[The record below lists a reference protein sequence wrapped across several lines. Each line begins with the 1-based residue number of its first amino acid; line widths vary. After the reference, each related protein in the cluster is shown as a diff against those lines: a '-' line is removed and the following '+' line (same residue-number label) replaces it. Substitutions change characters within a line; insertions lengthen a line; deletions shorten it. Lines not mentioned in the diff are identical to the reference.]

1 MNGQVEKVANREY
14 RRLKVAH
21 ITLVGWP
28 YVSSWGYQENQM
40 VSSHLAMGHDVVV
53 IAMANVPP
61 VYREQVDQ
69 EDRYARPVIVDDM
82 GVKVYRLPFLFR
94 LPRLVNESLRL
105 YKGLG
110 KILEIEKPDFI
121 FVHDLHFTSVF
132 AVTKYRK
139 KHPGCMLKGDVHA
152 TFANSGKNVLSRRI
166 LNPIYYRLV
175 VNKAYKDFDEIYFIT
190 GGAQAFYERVFKI
203 MPDSRFDIM
212 SIGGILLSAEERQ
225 MRRRRV
231 REQHGLTDSEILILH
246 SGKFVKEKRTID
258 VLDAFSSYHNSDAR
272 LFLIGSIPSSQERA
286 INEAIARDA
295 RIRFLGWKSSEELR
309 DYLCAADIYLQP
321 GTESATLQTALC
333 CGCPVALNMNANDIG
348 GGYVP
353 VLADGIVY
361 PVENKDDLFTA
372 IQKLSNDSQLRAE
385 LSKKALSF
393 AKEKLDY
400 TRQISKLIESRA
412 PGEHI

>member
-1 MNGQVEKVANREY
+1 
-14 RRLKVAH
+14 
-21 ITLVGWP
+21 
-28 YVSSWGYQENQM
+28 
-40 VSSHLAMGHDVVV
+40 
-53 IAMANVPP
+53 
-61 VYREQVDQ
+61 
-69 EDRYARPVIVDDM
+69 
-82 GVKVYRLPFLFR
+82 
-94 LPRLVNESLRL
+94 
-105 YKGLG
+105 
-110 KILEIEKPDFI
+110 
-121 FVHDLHFTSVF
+121 
-132 AVTKYRK
+132 
-139 KHPGCMLKGDVHA
+139 
-152 TFANSGKNVLSRRI
+152 
-166 LNPIYYRLV
+166 
-175 VNKAYKDFDEIYFIT
+175 
-190 GGAQAFYERVFKI
+190 
-203 MPDSRFDIM
+203 M

>member
-1 MNGQVEKVANREY
+1 M
-14 RRLKVAH
+14 
-21 ITLVGWP
+21 
-28 YVSSWGYQENQM
+28 
-40 VSSHLAMGHDVVV
+40 
-53 IAMANVPP
+53 
-61 VYREQVDQ
+61 
-69 EDRYARPVIVDDM
+69 
-82 GVKVYRLPFLFR
+82 
-94 LPRLVNESLRL
+94 
-105 YKGLG
+105 
-110 KILEIEKPDFI
+110 
-121 FVHDLHFTSVF
+121 
-132 AVTKYRK
+132 
-139 KHPGCMLKGDVHA
+139 
-152 TFANSGKNVLSRRI
+152 
-166 LNPIYYRLV
+166 
-175 VNKAYKDFDEIYFIT
+175 
-190 GGAQAFYERVFKI
+190 
-203 MPDSRFDIM
+203 
-212 SIGGILLSAEERQ
+212 
-225 MRRRRV
+225 
-231 REQHGLTDSEILILH
+231 ILH

-348 GGYVP
+348 GGYVH